1 MSYTIAAT
9 EDDLFDA
16 DSTWLD
22 TMCRE
27 YIETVSHETGEDIRT
42 VSARL
47 GKAMFLIGAAYI
59 GVPLQLDEKEGLS
72 IAKRALRQFQDA
84 YRRRKN
90 AASN

>member
-1 MSYTIAAT
+1 MSPT

-16 DSTWLD
+16 DSDWLD
-22 TMCRE
+22 TVCRE
-27 YIETVSHETGEDIRT
+27 YIETVARATGEDMRI

-47 GKAMFLIGAAYI
+47 GKAMYLVGAAYI

-84 YRRRKN
+84 FRRRKN